1 MLYTNAHIR
10 AYKTSGG
17 TRYRGL
23 LRWSMDETGED
34 GTSRRV
40 WHEKNKTLEATGKQA
55 AKREL
60 DAWRAEEEAEAV
72 AKSERAEAGI
82 TDADSTVGDYL
93 ERFMDDLE
101 SAKAVE
107 PSTIRGYRTSLH
119 YVQASAF
126 ADTRLADL
134 TPDSVKK
141 WEAHML
147 RPKSKGGMGLS
158 SATVGKAHRLLKQ
171 GISEAVNLRVVQWN
185 PLNAVKP
192 PKRNGPRPNA
202 LDKTGRTE
210 ILARLDA
217 CEPTPIVIA
226 AKIALYT
233 GLREGECCG
242 LMWKDVDLEGRVMW
256 VRRSIGC
263 GSNGTYVKNPKT
275 DKVRDVPIPNG
286 LLTVLRARMAAQRPE
301 FMAAGL
307 AKRFPA
313 EAYVLGDVAGYL
325 SPQRINI
332 GWRALSSSW
341 GIIGTEGRIPT
352 FHDLRHTY
360 ATLAIAGGAD
370 VRVVSAALGHA
381 NAAMTLNTYASADP
395 QAKKQLGKTVDSEM
409 RNAPAEVAEFHAKDG
424 TTGREAL

>member
-17 TRYRGL
+17 TRYRGI

-72 AKSERAEAGI
+72 AKAERAEAGI

-171 GISEAVNLRVVQWN
+171 GISEAVNLRVIPWN

-202 LDKTGRTE
+202 LDKAGRTE

-307 AKRFPA
+307 AKKFPA

-325 SPQRINI
+325 EPQRINV

-341 GIIGTEGRIPT
+341 GIIGTEGRVPT

-395 QAKKQLGKTVDSEM
+395 QAKRQLGKTVDSEM
-409 RNAPAEVAEFHAKDG
+409 RNAPAKVTEYHAKDG
-424 TTGREAL
+424 TTGE